1 MKISLINN
9 SFFAFCLFFMVVT
22 INNTVVTI
30 QSYEIITLIRIVL
43 TVLLG
48 ASFII
53 ILYKGSYYIS
63 SFFIWLFLL
72 LYYLLLTY
80 VFNFEP
86 DLTYV
91 LDFIIIIAG
100 VFVLLQNFMLS
111 GFDERKFTYF
121 ILLYFILTVILIIA
135 TNGFLSYVP
144 PQFSFSYGGTLID
157 RDEDYSLGLTSF
169 FGMTAI
175 ILFYGFINK
184 YRYSKLLL
192 LLSLLSITLS
202 FSSGARGEFII
213 TLVIILSIFFI
224 YNFNYKLLFIIPT
237 IIIVTLFTSLLPE
250 GYFLQKVDL
259 DSFVI
264 IDRMM
269 ILLSGDL
276 SSRDSLLKEGF
287 DLLTDKPVCLF
298 MGCGIGYFQE
308 YYGYS
313 KSLYPHNFLMEFI
326 ISYGFIIFFTFMLLA
341 FLGFLGY
348 MKKKYKSNLFCF
360 VFSYFFMV
368 SMKSGYMIG
377 SWFAFASLLF
387 FINFYFYH
395 SLKKILR
402 LY

>member
-1 MKISLINN
+1 MKISLANN
-9 SFFAFCLFFMVVT
+9 SFFAFCLFFMIVT

-43 TVLLG
+43 TLLLG

-53 ILYKGSYYIS
+53 ILYKGSHYIS
-63 SFFIWLFLL
+63 SLFVWLFLL
-72 LYYLLLTY
+72 IYYLLLTY
-80 VFNFEP
+80 IFNFEP

-100 VFVLLQNFMLS
+100 VFVLLQNFMLA

-121 ILLYFILTVILIIA
+121 ILFYFILTVIMIIS
-135 TNGFLSYVP
+135 TDGFLSYLP
-144 PQFSFSYGGTLID
+144 PKFSFSYGSTLID
-157 RDEDYSLGLTSF
+157 REEDYSLGLTSF

-175 ILFYGFINK
+175 TLFYGFINK

-192 LLSLLSITLS
+192 LLSLLSIILS

-213 TLVIILSIFFI
+213 ALVVTLSIFLI
-224 YNFNYKLLFIIPT
+224 YNFNYKILFIFVT
-237 IIIVTLFTSLLPE
+237 IIIIALFISLLPE
-250 GYFLQKVDL
+250 NYFLEKVDL

-269 ILLSGDL
+269 ILLSGDF
-276 SSRDSLLKEGF
+276 SSRDTLLKEGF
-287 DLLTDKPVCLF
+287 NLLIDKPVCLF
-298 MGCGIGYFQE
+298 MGCGIGFFQE

-326 ISYGFIIFFTFMLLA
+326 ISYGFILFFAFMLPA
-341 FLGFLGY
+341 FLGFLSY
-348 MKKKYKSNLFCF
+348 MKAKHKSNLFCF
-360 VFSYFFMV
+360 LFSYFFLI

-387 FINFYFYH
+387 FINFYFYN
-395 SLKKILR
+395 SLKRR
-402 LY
+402 LSL

>member
-9 SFFAFCLFFMVVT
+9 RFFAFCLFFMIVT

-30 QSYEIITLIRIVL
+30 QSYEIIMLIRIVL
-43 TVLLG
+43 TVLLS

-80 VFNFEP
+80 VFSFEP

-91 LDFIIIIAG
+91 LDFIIVIAG
-100 VFVLLQNFMLS
+100 VFVLLQNFMLA

-121 ILLYFILTVILIIA
+121 ILFYFILTVILIIA

-144 PQFSFSYGGTLID
+144 PKFSFSYGSTLIG
-157 RDEDYSLGLTSF
+157 REEDYSLGLTSF
-169 FGMTAI
+169 FGITAI
-175 ILFYGFINK
+175 VFIYGFVNK
-184 YRYSKLLL
+184 YKYSKLLL
-192 LLSLLSITLS
+192 LLSLLSIILS
-202 FSSGARGEFII
+202 FASGARGEFVI
-213 TLVIILSIFFI
+213 TLVMILSIFFI
-224 YNFNYKLLFIIPT
+224 YNFNYKILFIIPT

-250 GYFLQKVDL
+250 GYFLQKVDSE
-259 DSFVI
+259 SFVI

-269 ILLSGDL
+269 ILLSGDF

-287 DLLTDKPVCLF
+287 DLLVDKPICLF
-298 MGCGIGYFQE
+298 LGCGIGYFQE

-326 ISYGFIIFFTFMLLA
+326 ISYGFIIFFTFMLSA
-341 FLGFLGY
+341 FLGFLSY
-348 MKKKYKSNLFCF
+348 MKAKHKSNLFCF
-360 VFSYFFMV
+360 VFSYFFLI

-387 FINFYFYH
+387 FINFYLMVL
-395 SLKKILR
+395 LKK
-402 LY
+402 Y